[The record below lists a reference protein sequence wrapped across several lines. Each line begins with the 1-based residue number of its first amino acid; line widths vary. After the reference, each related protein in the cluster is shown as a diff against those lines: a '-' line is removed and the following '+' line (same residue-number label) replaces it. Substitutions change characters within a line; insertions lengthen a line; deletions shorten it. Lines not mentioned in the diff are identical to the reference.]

1 MSEVKIKELDK
12 SLIHQANSNSMSG
25 QRGDISAHEYE
36 VYCQKVMSWN
46 IPDSRKQKI
55 VDQIYAKWS
64 EQLRHEAAHVSVA
77 VAGPARYN
85 AKKLDHSDTILRL
98 SSEFVEWF
106 NGLQEQVWQGRI
118 DHIRDAPAVSQQ
130 ELRSYMLPWFSPFA
144 APWCG
149 KIQRAFPKA
158 YVTMNFELI
167 LVPRTNTYINL
178 NHCST
183 PDEFKAEVIEGVS
196 RFAFKAFTKPLR
208 KEHLDGINKLL
219 DTKFTPEDMEYIYT
233 NLGNGINHELCMKF
247 VKSGYDLKVI
257 EESV

>member
-1 MSEVKIKELDK
+1 MPRYDVFLEGRTENSTCYFGVAVMADDQKEAEFLGHEAGRVKHQECDEIEVVGV
-12 SLIHQANSNSMSG
+12 MPV
-25 QRGDISAHEYE
+25 ISARNAGKGRL
-36 VYCQKVMSWN
+36 CQR
-46 IPDSRKQKI
+46 IPLKERALKFVK
-55 VDQIYAKWS
+55 
-64 EQLRHEAAHVSVA
+64 EA
-77 VAGPARYN
+77 
-85 AKKLDHSDTILRL
+85 I
-98 SSEFVEWF
+98 
-106 NGLQEQVWQGRI
+106 Q
-118 DHIRDAPAVSQQ
+118 DAPAVSQQ

-196 RFAFKAFTKPLR
+196 RFAFKAFTKPLC